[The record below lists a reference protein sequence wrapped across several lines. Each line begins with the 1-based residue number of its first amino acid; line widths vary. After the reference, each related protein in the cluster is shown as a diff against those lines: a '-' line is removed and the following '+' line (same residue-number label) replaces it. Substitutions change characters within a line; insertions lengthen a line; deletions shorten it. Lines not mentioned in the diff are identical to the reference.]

1 MVAGFVEIAERKEFF
16 GCGGLQPSELFSAAI
31 QLGTDPAR
39 SIASVQGH
47 RLGTFRVATIRE
59 MAKSA
64 FVRTYLA
71 WLAKRRERAYYSHR
85 AFTTCAVSS
94 LGKVK
99 SSTSALTRSF

>member
-47 RLGTFRVATIRE
+47 RLGIIPGVADNSGDGDKRV
-59 MAKSA
+59 
-64 FVRTYLA
+64 
-71 WLAKRRERAYYSHR
+71 
-85 AFTTCAVSS
+85 C
-94 LGKVK
+94 
-99 SSTSALTRSF
+99 